1 MNSENCL
8 KGVDPDQYLKCN
20 LRFQIQVSG
29 SECIQCTLCVFDPI
43 AFTDISFFIHCGNIY
58 ATFMYI
64 QSNIDSNHLLD
75 GTWEFK
81 VGDISTA
88 FYSPLFQGTMS
99 RRRAANLKVDLTGQQ
114 TLQLPLRLSRLH
126 RHAGVDRK
134 TFFMTS

>member
-1 MNSENCL
+1 
-8 KGVDPDQYLKCN
+8 
-20 LRFQIQVSG
+20 
-29 SECIQCTLCVFDPI
+29 
-43 AFTDISFFIHCGNIY
+43 
-58 ATFMYI
+58 MYI

-99 RRRAANLKVDLTGQQ
+99 RRRAANLKVDLTGQRIP
-114 TLQLPLRLSRLH
+114 QLPLRLSRLH

-134 TFFMTS
+134 TFFMTSIQVKSFY